1 MKQQEVFGIN
11 EPKLDNLVLEIG
23 EIAERIKAQ
32 FLELEDLVDGTVSFY
47 ECECGTNFRNSFAKL
62 RQNFPIVN
70 KNILCYSQDLV
81 KVKARIYGVHNT
93 VEKNFTIA
101 KGEILSN
108 SIERYK
114 EKY

>member
-47 ECECGTNFRNSFAKL
+47 
-62 RQNFPIVN
+62 
-70 KNILCYSQDLV
+70 
-81 KVKARIYGVHNT
+81 
-93 VEKNFTIA
+93 
-101 KGEILSN
+101 
-108 SIERYK
+108 
-114 EKY
+114 